1 MGPYT
6 KPAMSQVD
14 LVQQLKN
21 RGLVI
26 TDEAR
31 AVRYIDNIGYYRLS
45 AYMYPFL
52 LEPKTN
58 HIYKPGVSFE
68 RVLRLY
74 RFDKKLRILLFNE
87 IEKIE
92 VAFRA
97 AVVNTIIN
105 RTNDIFW
112 MTNPAYVNVSTLTLI
127 RREYSHSTEDFIVH
141 FKNTYTDP
149 YPPAWILSEIL
160 PFGNITWIFR
170 NLSGSHKKAIAKK
183 FYLHAPVL
191 ESWMN
196 IVTLTRNSCCH
207 HARVWN
213 KVNSIIPNDMNGMT
227 RPWID
232 PATDKRRTYYNI
244 CIIKYFLDII
254 SPNNDFKDK
263 LLTLF
268 GIFPEIDLNAMGF
281 NANWEDEPL
290 WKSPAN

>member
-1 MGPYT
+1 MRPYT
-6 KPAMSQVD
+6 KPAKSPAD
-14 LVQQLKN
+14 LVRQLKQ
-21 RGLVI
+21 RGLI
-26 TDEAR
+26 IADEAR
-31 AVRYIDNIGYYRLS
+31 AERYIDNIGYYRLS

-52 LEPKTN
+52 SAPKTA
-58 HIYKPGVSFE
+58 HQFKTGVTFD

-97 AVVNTIIN
+97 AVVNTITD
-105 RTNDIFW
+105 RTGDIFW
-112 MTNPAYVNVSTLTLI
+112 MTNPAYVNSSTSSLI
-127 RREYSHSTEDFIVH
+127 QREYSHSTEDFIEH
-141 FKNTYTDP
+141 FKRTYSDP

-170 NLSGSHKKAIAKK
+170 NLSNSNKKAVAKK

-196 IVTLTRNSCCH
+196 IVTLSRNSCCH

-213 KVNSIIPNDMNGMT
+213 KVNSIIPNDMSGMT
-227 RPWID
+227 RPWITTS
-232 PATDKRRTYYNI
+232 TDKRKTYYNI

-254 SPNNDFKDK
+254 SPNNDFKKK

-268 GIFPEIDLNAMGF
+268 LAFPEIDLNAMGF
-281 NANWEDEPL
+281 NANWETEPL
-290 WKSPAN
+290 WRSSTE

>member
-1 MGPYT
+1 MRPYT
-6 KPAMSQVD
+6 KPAKSPAD
-14 LVQQLKN
+14 LVRQLKQ
-21 RGLVI
+21 RGLI
-26 TDEAR
+26 IADEAR
-31 AVRYIDNIGYYRLS
+31 AERYIDNIGYYRLS

-52 LEPKTN
+52 SAPKTA
-58 HIYKPGVSFE
+58 HQFKTGVTFD

-74 RFDKKLRILLFNE
+74 RFDKKLRVLLFNE

-97 AVVNTIIN
+97 AVVNTITD
-105 RTNDIFW
+105 RTGDIFW
-112 MTNPAYVNVSTLTLI
+112 MTNPAYVNSSTSSLI
-127 RREYSHSTEDFIVH
+127 QREYSHSTEDFIEH
-141 FKNTYTDP
+141 FKRTYSDP

-170 NLSGSHKKAIAKK
+170 NLSNSNKKAVAKK

-213 KVNSIIPNDMNGMT
+213 KVNSIIPNDMSGMT
-227 RPWID
+227 RPWITTS
-232 PATDKRRTYYNI
+232 TDKRKTYYNI

-254 SPNNDFKDK
+254 SPNNDFKKK

-268 GIFPEIDLNAMGF
+268 LAFPEIDLNAMGF
-281 NANWEDEPL
+281 NANWETEPL
-290 WKSPAN
+290 WRSSTE

>member
-1 MGPYT
+1 MRPYT
-6 KPAMSQVD
+6 KPAKSPAD
-14 LVQQLKN
+14 LVRQLKQ
-21 RGLVI
+21 RGLI
-26 TDEAR
+26 IADEAR
-31 AVRYIDNIGYYRLS
+31 AERYIDNIGYYRLS

-52 LEPKTN
+52 SAPKTA
-58 HIYKPGVSFE
+58 HQFKTGVTFD

-74 RFDKKLRILLFNE
+74 RFDKKLRVLLFNE

-97 AVVNTIIN
+97 AVVNTITD
-105 RTNDIFW
+105 RTGDIFW
-112 MTNPAYVNVSTLTLI
+112 MTNPAYVNSSTSSLI
-127 RREYSHSTEDFIVH
+127 QREYSHSTEDFIEH
-141 FKNTYTDP
+141 FKRTYSDP

-170 NLSGSHKKAIAKK
+170 NLSNSNKKAVAKK

-213 KVNSIIPNDMNGMT
+213 KVNSIIPNDMSGMT
-227 RPWID
+227 RPWITTS
-232 PATDKRRTYYNI
+232 TDKRKTYYNI

-254 SPNNDFKDK
+254 SPNNDFKKK

-268 GIFPEIDLNAMGF
+268 LAFPEIDLNAMGF
-281 NANWEDEPL
+281 NADWETEPL
-290 WKSPAN
+290 WRSSTE